1 MPSEGVSMLIGN
13 RIPPNL
19 RFRIPR
25 DFESPWSLG
34 EDSWDLIHLRMGYGS
49 ISSWQEMYHN
59 VFRHVHRRRG
69 RSSAWRV
76 IALIPHRHLRPGS
89 GHFEQVD
96 IDLTPRCDDGTMPN
110 YPVLDWYRYL
120 EDATARASRP
130 IKYQQDTKQLL
141 EAQGFVDVRTQVI
154 KLPLNP
160 WPADPHLKEIGR
172 WYNLGL
178 IEGLEAVTLGPLTRV
193 YRWSPDA
200 VRKMVLDVK
209 TGICNKRCHIYNN
222 M

>member
-1 MPSEGVSMLIGN
+1 MP
-13 RIPPNL
+13 
-19 RFRIPR
+19 
-25 DFESPWSLG
+25 
-34 EDSWDLIHLRMGYGS
+34 
-49 ISSWQEMYHN
+49 
-59 VFRHVHRRRG
+59 
-69 RSSAWRV
+69 A
-76 IALIPHRHLRPGS
+76 
-89 GHFEQVD
+89 
-96 IDLTPRCDDGTMPN
+96 

-200 VRKMVLDVK
+200 VRKLILDVK